1 MERLSGAPGTIERPD
16 LDDRSTTSGPHYIVT
31 VYDNDHNTAEEVT
44 RILMAATACTLV
56 EAEMETWEVH
66 HLGKSVVH
74 HGAEDVCTAAA
85 EIIATIGIRVSV
97 SSE

>member
-1 MERLSGAPGTIERPD
+1 MERLSAPGVIEREEV
-16 LDDRSTTSGPHYIVT
+16 DDDETSYGSHYIVT
-31 VYDNDHNTAEEVT
+31 VYDNDHNTVEEVT
-44 RILMAATACTLV
+44 YVLLAATRCTLA

-74 HGAEDVCTAAA
+74 HGSEEECTVAA
-85 EIIATIGIRVSV
+85 EIIATIGIKVVV